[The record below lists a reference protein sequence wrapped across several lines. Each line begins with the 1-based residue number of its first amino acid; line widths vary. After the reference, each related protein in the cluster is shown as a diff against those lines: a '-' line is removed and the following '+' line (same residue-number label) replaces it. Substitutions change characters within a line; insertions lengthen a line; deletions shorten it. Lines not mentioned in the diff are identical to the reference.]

1 MGLLDKAL
9 GTATDAQAS
18 EVEELVGPILIQGES
33 ISHAFVVGMRD
44 LFLITSKRFILL
56 DKTGLTGK
64 KMKIS
69 SYPWSKVASFSY
81 CNSGKIDIDAEL
93 YINVQ
98 TLPTSILVRFPRKT
112 DLRPII
118 KSISEHVL

>member
-9 GTATDAQAS
+9 GNATEAQEN
-18 EVEELVGPILIQGES
+18 EVNELVGSILVADEV
-33 ISHAFVVGMRD
+33 ISHAFVVGTRD
-44 LFLITSKRFILL
+44 MFLITSKRFILL

-64 KMKIS
+64 KMRIS
-69 SYPWSKVASFSY
+69 SHPWTTVSSWTY

-93 YINVQ
+93 YIQVQ
-98 TLPTSILVRFPRKT
+98 NAAMPILIRFPRNT
-112 DLRPII
+112 DLRPIV